1 MPEHQEI
8 VDAFT
13 DTPQTAAMTPK
24 PEDEDEGT
32 DDTPTDDLG
41 VQGGE

>member
-13 DTPQTAAMTPK
+13 DTPQAEAMKPAPK
-24 PEDEDEGT
+24 PDDAGT
-32 DDTPTDDLG
+32 DDTPTEDLS